1 MGLRV
6 KILAPR
12 CCSACGR
19 TSTWR
24 VSRIFQGQVG
34 GARGRVFLTDLAAV
48 TSLLTTNVCDVL
60 FMVYSR
66 ASLDAVLRRHGAT
79 LEAFEIIHDVVAR
92 PSVLEVLGYSAEQVG
107 DTVRQLGMFAGSA
120 GLQACTPDDEGFQ
133 RTADRRPACLDEAPF
148 MVPLLFLLVSR
159 QFSVL
164 AVAECLSRARFGFWP
179 EDRRTFFPELSPA
192 SAFGFAGG
200 CRFRRC
206 GIWGWWLSLL

>member
-1 MGLRV
+1 MLQRLRQNKYMARLAHFSGPSRRRSGARFSYRLGSGHVTADNKCLRRAFHGLFKGVTRRGPATSWSYSRS
-6 KILAPR
+6 LRDYPR
-12 CCSACGR
+12 RRHSALCP
-19 TSTWR
+19 
-24 VSRIFQGQVG
+24 G
-34 GARGRVFLTDLAAV
+34 GA
-48 TSLLTTNVCDVL
+48 
-60 FMVYSR
+60 
-66 ASLDAVLRRHGAT
+66 
-79 LEAFEIIHDVVAR
+79 
-92 PSVLEVLGYSAEQVG
+92 GYSAEQVG

-133 RTADRRPACLDEAPF
+133 RMADRRPACLDEAPF

-200 CRFRRC
+200 CRLRRC